1 MTLKTLLKRTLIAQL
16 ATTLAATLTACG
28 GGSDDTPTTPPTPPA
43 PASLTVGGTA
53 ATGAALAAAS
63 VQVKCAVGS
72 GSATTAADGTFKVS
86 ITGASL
92 PCVLSA
98 SNSTITL
105 HSLVESGSATS
116 VTANVTPLTEILTAS
131 VAGGDAAAMF
141 STFDAAAQAKLTST
155 AVTAARAQLTAA
167 LQGVIDLSGV
177 DPLKD
182 VLVAANGGTAGNKLD
197 QALDTLALAL
207 KASGTPL
214 ADLSAA
220 VVSNDKTPAVVQ
232 TLLKP
237 VASTCAGLRSGSYRA
252 LDLNVASTALASARV
267 TVDVSA
273 LSFTG
278 ADGQAKALKDEGSC
292 HFSTDGGTT
301 HLYVAKSGLALM
313 AKPDAQAVMRPI
325 VLVPEQTLPVS
336 EVAGHWNIIGYGMDD
351 EDIATGAPTS
361 STPGVGYSDEI
372 MNDKGE
378 VTSGADCLGLAACQS
393 WTPRASDTWSADPD
407 GGFYTID
414 PEYPT
419 VKTRY
424 FLFKGSNGQTVFFA
438 VRVGGHGTLLAV
450 AAKQQALSL
459 PSVGQIDKFWDAT
472 ITGNSLALPDDVQMT
487 VQSVD
492 TVAQAYTR
500 LRSSDGRVDGFSINQ
515 PRPGMRDRPAGS
527 SQTSGGVK
535 KFKENLV
542 IPLNGLGLTF
552 SGSADGADTFGIS
565 VGKP

>member
-1 MTLKTLLKRTLIAQL
+1 MPLKTLLKRALIAQVAAAL
-16 ATTLAATLTACG
+16 AACG
-28 GGSDDTPTTPPTPPA
+28 GGGDDTPATTPTPPA

-63 VQVKCAVGS
+63 VQIKCAGGN
-72 GSATTAADGTFKVS
+72 GSATSAADGTFKVS

-98 SNSTITL
+98 SNSTVTL
-105 HSLVESGSATS
+105 HSLVESGSATT
-116 VTANVTPLTEILTAS
+116 VTANVTPLTEIVTAS
-131 VAGGDAAAMF
+131 VAGGDATALF
-141 STFDAAAQAKLTST
+141 NTFDTAAQAKLTSN

-182 VLVAANGGTAGNKLD
+182 ALVAANGGTAGNKLD

-207 KASGTPL
+207 TASGTPL
-214 ADLSAA
+214 ADLTAA

-237 VASTCAGLRSGSYRA
+237 AASACAGLRGGSYRA
-252 LDLNVASTALASARV
+252 LDLNASSTALASARV

-278 ADGQAKALKDEGSC
+278 ADGQAKTLKDEGGC
-292 HFSTDGGTT
+292 HFSTDSGAT

-313 AKPDAQAVMRPI
+313 AKPDAQAVLRPI

-336 EVAGHWNIIGYGMDD
+336 EVAGRWNIIGYGIDD
-351 EDIATGAPTS
+351 EDIATGASAS
-361 STPGVGYSDEI
+361 STPGVGYSDEA

-378 VTSGADCLGLAACQS
+378 VTSGADCLGLAACES
-393 WTPRASDTWSADPD
+393 WTPRASDTWTVDPD

-472 ITGNSLALPDDVQMT
+472 ITGSSLALPDDVQMT

-500 LRSSDGRVDGFSINQ
+500 QRSSDGRVDGFSLNQ

-527 SQTSGGVK
+527 SQTTGGVK

-542 IPLNGLGLTF
+542 VPLNGLGLTF
-552 SGSADGADTFGIS
+552 SGSADGTDSFGVS